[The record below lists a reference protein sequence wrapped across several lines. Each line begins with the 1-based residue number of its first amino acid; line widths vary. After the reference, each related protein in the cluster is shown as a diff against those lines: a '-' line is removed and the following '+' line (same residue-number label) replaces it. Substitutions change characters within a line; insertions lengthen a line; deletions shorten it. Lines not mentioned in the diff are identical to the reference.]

1 MAKLKVGDP
10 APDFELPGTGGKTYK
25 LSDYRGRKLIL
36 AFYPGDFTAVCTK
49 QFCSYRD
56 EGDRLDGLDA
66 EVLGIS
72 SQSVDSHERFVKE
85 KSLNVPLLADED
97 KEVARAYGV
106 VMGPMVRRSTFVVD
120 EEGIVRHAKVS
131 LTSLGYDSVGDHS
144 MGAHT
149 GVAYALRHP
158 ERLAGLAVIGPTFL
172 GTLKPESLE
181 YWDGLATALETDG
194 IDGFVAYIGE
204 RQGIDPRWRDS
215 VLRFT
220 RERMLRQ
227 GDLGALAKALR
238 QVPRSRPF
246 DSLEELRRID
256 APALVVAGN
265 DDADPGHP
273 YAAAAAYA
281 EALPRAELV
290 SEGPGESPL
299 AWQGGKLSR
308 ALAAFYAE
316 ALSSAR

>member
-1 MAKLKVGDP
+1 MPAGAVPFEVGPAPLLRGEAEGEVPAVVLCHGITATRRQVLHGSRALARAGYRVVIYDARGHGESDPAAVGDGYGYP
-10 APDFELPGTGGKTYK
+10 RLIDDLERVVAEQVGEDRFLLGG
-25 LSDYRGRKLIL
+25 
-36 AFYPGDFTAVCTK
+36 
-49 QFCSYRD
+49 
-56 EGDRLDGLDA
+56 
-66 EVLGIS
+66 
-72 SQSVDSHERFVKE
+72 
-85 KSLNVPLLADED
+85 
-97 KEVARAYGV
+97 
-106 VMGPMVRRSTFVVD
+106 
-120 EEGIVRHAKVS
+120 
-131 LTSLGYDSVGDHS
+131 HS

-149 GVAYALRHP
+149 AVGYALRHP
-158 ERLAGLAVIGPTFL
+158 ERLTGLAVIGPTFL
-172 GTLKPESLE
+172 GEIKPESLE
-181 YWDGLATALETDG
+181 YWDGLAAALDAGG

-220 RERMLRQ
+220 RERMMRQ
-227 GDLGALAKALR
+227 EHIEALAEALR

-246 DSLEELRRID
+246 DSLQELS
-256 APALVVAGN
+256 ALEVPALVVASN

-281 EALPRAELV
+281 EAMPQAKLV
-290 SEGPGESPL
+290 SEDPGESPL

>member
-1 MAKLKVGDP
+1 MALEAAAFEAGP
-10 APDFELPGTGGKTYK
+10 APLLRGEAEGEGPPVVLCHGITATRRYVVHGSRALARAGHRVVVYDARGHGDSEPAPVGEGYGYPELIDD
-25 LSDYRGRKLIL
+25 LERVVED
-36 AFYPGDFTAVCTK
+36 
-49 QFCSYRD
+49 Q
-56 EGDRLDGLDA
+56 
-66 EVLGIS
+66 LGS
-72 SQSVDSHERFVKE
+72 ERF
-85 KSLNVPLLADED
+85 LL
-97 KEVARAYGV
+97 G
-106 VMGPMVRRSTFVVD
+106 G
-120 EEGIVRHAKVS
+120 
-131 LTSLGYDSVGDHS
+131 HS

-149 GVAYALRHP
+149 AVAYALRHP

-172 GTLKPESLE
+172 GTIQPQSIA
-181 YWDGLATALETDG
+181 YWDGLAAALEVDG

-227 GDLGALAKALR
+227 GNLGALAEALR

-246 DSLEELRRID
+246 ESLEQLQGIEV
-256 APALVVAGN
+256 PALIVASN

-273 YAAAAAYA
+273 YEAAAAYA
-281 EALPRAELV
+281 EALPRAELI
-290 SEGPGESPL
+290 SEAEGESPL

-308 ALAAFYAE
+308 VLASFYAQ